1 MKTQLS
7 ISLIF
12 TALLMNKGQSNTSAS
27 DSVQRFEKA
36 TTDFLPIVSY
46 DTDAGFGYGVK
57 SFFLNHLHYR
67 ESFDVV
73 LFNSTK
79 GERWY
84 RLVFSIPDFEARQGT
99 EYPLAVDVVFDY
111 DKWISYSFFGVG
123 NSSRFDDREYY
134 TREPFE
140 VSVTANRGFS
150 STVVGQIGM
159 KHKQIKNYNFTAE
172 SRLVHLQPE
181 LNASTVTSTSLS
193 VSLRYDTRNS
203 YINPS
208 EGSVLLG
215 DVEIAPKWFANNVHF
230 VRLHGTFQHY
240 FLLFDSIVLAT
251 RASLQMLSGTDLPI
265 QVLLPV
271 GGGTTLRGF
280 PQDRYLDKTAALV
293 NAEVRFPIIWRIG
306 GIIGFD
312 MGRVW
317 NEIREIDMKGWVMNG
332 VFGLRFYFDTFIA
345 RADVGISNET
355 TGFYLNFGQ
364 VF

>member
-1 MKTQLS
+1 M
-7 ISLIF
+7 
-12 TALLMNKGQSNTSAS
+12 ALMMNKGQSNTSAS

-79 GERWY
+79 GVRWY
-84 RLVFSIPDFEARQGT
+84 RLVFSIPDFELRQGT
-99 EYPLAVDVVFDY
+99 EYPLAIDVVLDY

-140 VSVTANRGFS
+140 ISVTASRGFS
-150 STVVGQIGM
+150 STVVAQLGI

-172 SRLVHLQPE
+172 SRLVHLKPD
-181 LNASTVTSTSLS
+181 LNASTTLSTSLS
-193 VSLRYDTRNS
+193 TSLRYDTRNS
-203 YINPS
+203 YINPLK
-208 EGSVLLG
+208 GSVVLG
-215 DVEIAPKWFANNVHF
+215 EVEVAPKWFSNNVNF
-230 VRLHGTFQHY
+230 IRLSGTFQHY
-240 FLLFDSIVLAT
+240 VSLFDSVVVAT
-251 RASLQMLSGTDLPI
+251 RTSLQVLRGSDLPI
-265 QVLLPV
+265 TVLLPV
-271 GGGTTLRGF
+271 GGGGTLRGY
-280 PQDRYLDKTAALV
+280 PQDRYLDKVAALA
-293 NAEVRFPIIWRIG
+293 NIEFRFPIVWRFGAIAG
-306 GIIGFD
+306 LDLGK
-312 MGRVW
+312 VW
-317 NEIREIDMKGWVMNG
+317 NDVGELNIKNWAVNG
-332 VFGLRFYFDTFIA
+332 VLGLRFYFDTFVV

-355 TGFYLNFGQ
+355 TGFYLNFGH